1 MLLNMLILYYLNGHY
16 LFSFFNAFSKEERTR
31 EDLIFNRLGENEFVD
46 EDETFWLIQLEFLP
60 QPNAWNYL
68 STWKY
73 LKLYLIFTLN

>member
-46 EDETFWLIQLEFLP
+46 EDETF
-60 QPNAWNYL
+60 
-68 STWKY
+68 
-73 LKLYLIFTLN
+73 